1 MAQSVVEY
9 LAQVEWPLPRV
20 ADVSV
25 MLAERMG
32 AGSVGCGSGLVA
44 GSTGMNKSDVVGMRG
59 WTRPEN
65 SVT

>member
-1 MAQSVVEY
+1 MAQPVVDE

-20 ADVSV
+20 VDVSV
-25 MLAERMG
+25 MLAERVKP
-32 AGSVGCGSGLVA
+32 GSVGRSSGLIA
-44 GSTGMNKSDVVGMRG
+44 RNTGMNKADTVAMRG

>member
-1 MAQSVVEY
+1 MAQPVVEE

-25 MLAERMG
+25 MLAERVK
-32 AGSVGCGSGLVA
+32 AGSVGRGSRLVA
-44 GSTGMNKSDVVGMRG
+44 GSTGMNKSAIVGMRG